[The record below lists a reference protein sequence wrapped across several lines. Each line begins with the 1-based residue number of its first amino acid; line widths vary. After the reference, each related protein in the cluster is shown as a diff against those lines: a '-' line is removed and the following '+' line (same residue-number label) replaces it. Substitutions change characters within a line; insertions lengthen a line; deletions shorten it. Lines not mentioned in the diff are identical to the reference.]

1 MRTAK
6 LPRAYAPLRSLAR
19 CSHMR
24 LALVIALLVGLA
36 ACGPDPSAPE
46 AGTPAATTPT
56 PPSPPTGPSLT
67 VAVDSLLRDEPA
79 LTYRVAV
86 GYPQIRGTSGA
97 PMAPTLRAV
106 NAAIRDS
113 VEALADDFRPEP
125 PPPGADAPSYPVEVD
140 GGTPRSWISDDLFS
154 ALVEVYAYTGGAHGN
169 TFFLPLTFDLTTGE
183 AVRPADLFAPGT
195 PWADTLAAYTER
207 GVVQRLGDRGA
218 LFAEGL
224 DPIRDGSVDLTLGPD
239 SLTVHVPP
247 YQLSSYASGSFH
259 VGVPLRA
266 VAPFARPG
274 GVLARLTDRAPVQP
288 SDPSPG
294 RTLRND

>member
-154 ALVEVYAYTGGAHGN
+154 ALVEVYAYTGGAHG
-169 TFFLPLTFDLTTGE
+169 TSFFLPLTFDLRTGR
-183 AVRPADLFAPGT
+183 AATAADLFADGT
-195 PWADTLAAYTER
+195 PWADTLAAYVE
-207 GVVQRLGDRGA
+207 RGA
-218 LFAEGL
+218 LRQIAERMELDGPEAARASFYAEGL
-224 DPIRDGSVDLTLGPD
+224 DSIREGRVDVTLQADGVA
-239 SLTVHVPP
+239 VHVPP
-247 YQLSSYASGSFH
+247 YQLSAYAAGSFH
-259 VGVPLRA
+259 VLVPLDA
-266 VAPFARPG
+266 AAPFARPG
-274 GVLARLTDRAPVQP
+274 GLLARVA
-288 SDPSPG
+288 G
-294 RTLRND
+294 R